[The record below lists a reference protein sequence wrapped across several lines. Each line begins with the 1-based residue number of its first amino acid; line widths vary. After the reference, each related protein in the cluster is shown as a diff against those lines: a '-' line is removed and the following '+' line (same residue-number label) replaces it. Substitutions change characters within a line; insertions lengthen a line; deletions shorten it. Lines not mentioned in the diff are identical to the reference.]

1 MDLVVGSAMLA
12 AMYALVAFAWIIMFR
27 TTGILNLA
35 TGTHMAIGAYIF
47 DTLSTRWDLPWIVAV
62 AGWLGTTLAIAWLTQ
77 YGLFRK
83 LAGQPEFV
91 LVVATI
97 GLASLLRG
105 LTSMTWGTGSRVM
118 KEPFTDQLF
127 QLPGGATITS
137 NGIMTIIV
145 AVIVFAAAG
154 WFFSV
159 TKSGTEMRVA
169 SENPILAAQSGIH
182 IDRVYVI
189 GWWMTIT
196 AASLAGILYAYN
208 TALSP
213 GIGDALGLRGIAPA
227 LVGGLDSVKGV
238 FVGAVI
244 VAAAEVLGV
253 KLLGGGL
260 QDVTAWIVILV
271 VLLIRPNGLFGS
283 ARVERV

>member
-127 QLPGGATITS
+127 QLP
-137 NGIMTIIV
+137 
-145 AVIVFAAAG
+145 
-154 WFFSV
+154 
-159 TKSGTEMRVA
+159 
-169 SENPILAAQSGIH
+169 ENPSLLGCGIH
-182 IDRVYVI
+182 RINAMHI
-189 GWWMTIT
+189 C
-196 AASLAGILYAYN
+196 L
-208 TALSP
+208 
-213 GIGDALGLRGIAPA
+213 DA
-227 LVGGLDSVKGV
+227 
-238 FVGAVI
+238 
-244 VAAAEVLGV
+244 
-253 KLLGGGL
+253 
-260 QDVTAWIVILV
+260 
-271 VLLIRPNGLFGS
+271 FG
-283 ARVERV
+283 